1 MSIWQK
7 KSWGKFLLSSGQA
20 EEIFD
25 VSGIQVEKRKVA
37 LGEYGLFALG
47 VENSPNPFVKGELEK
62 LCKKQNCLFVQ
73 LETLNYWDNAPL
85 SWEERGWGWGYY
97 KKFITPYTAVI
108 DLTQS
113 EDDIL
118 AAMKPKGRYNIKL
131 ARKKWVEIVSSDGNT
146 SDIESFYELMKATT
160 ARDRFAGNS
169 LEYYKKFLKQ
179 NKNSRLLLAKLDD
192 RVIAGGIF
200 VFEKDISIYYYGA
213 STSDKKYR
221 NLMAPYLLQW
231 EAIIQAKTL
240 WSKLYDFLWV
250 ATPWEEKSSLKWVT
264 GFKKKLTPDVREVSS
279 SYLYINKKWKY
290 LCIEILRKIKK

>member
-1 MSIWQK
+1 
-7 KSWGKFLLSSGQA
+7 
-20 EEIFD
+20 
-25 VSGIQVEKRKVA
+25 
-37 LGEYGLFALG
+37 
-47 VENSPNPFVKGELEK
+47 
-62 LCKKQNCLFVQ
+62 
-73 LETLNYWDNAPL
+73 
-85 SWEERGWGWGYY
+85 
-97 KKFITPYTAVI
+97 
-108 DLTQS
+108 
-113 EDDIL
+113 
-118 AAMKPKGRYNIKL
+118 
-131 ARKKWVEIVSSDGNT
+131 VSSDGNT

-240 WSKLYDFLWV
+240 
-250 ATPWEEKSSLKWVT
+250 
-264 GFKKKLTPDVREVSS
+264 
-279 SYLYINKKWKY
+279 
-290 LCIEILRKIKK
+290 